1 MRRCISLNPA
11 RSKWSKKVQ
20 DEEMVLATL
29 EANSFF
35 GEMALFGDK
44 RRSATIRAL
53 EETLT
58 IRINRS
64 ILDLQL
70 SKAPDWFAAIM
81 RTLALRFKETN
92 KRVQSRYYIN
102 LEYSLIKMFLL
113 TMNVL
118 GTRKG
123 SELSAELGPVLRDV
137 QLILGV
143 SKEGLLVKLKDFSF
157 IQMILFSETENNITV
172 PDIDKAKNFLL
183 FLQGKKDKKTRLT
196 SALDDLQDDTKK
208 CNTLSDSIGF

>member
-1 MRRCISLNPA
+1 
-11 RSKWSKKVQ
+11 
-20 DEEMVLATL
+20 MVLATL

-81 RTLALRFKETN
+81 RTLALRLKETN
-92 KRVQSRYYIN
+92 KRVQSRYSGSI
-102 LEYSLIKMFLL
+102 LI
-113 TMNVL
+113 
-118 GTRKG
+118 
-123 SELSAELGPVLRDV
+123 
-137 QLILGV
+137 
-143 SKEGLLVKLKDFSF
+143 
-157 IQMILFSETENNITV
+157 
-172 PDIDKAKNFLL
+172 
-183 FLQGKKDKKTRLT
+183 
-196 SALDDLQDDTKK
+196 
-208 CNTLSDSIGF
+208 